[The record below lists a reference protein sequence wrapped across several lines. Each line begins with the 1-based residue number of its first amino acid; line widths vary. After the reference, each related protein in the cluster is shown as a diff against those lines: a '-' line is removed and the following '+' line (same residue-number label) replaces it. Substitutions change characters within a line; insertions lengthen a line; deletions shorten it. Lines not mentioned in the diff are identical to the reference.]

1 MTTTKAKQINRGSE
15 WRKWDLHLHSPKTFL
30 ANEYNAC
37 SIDDFVN
44 EIEAKG
50 IAVVGLTN
58 YFHFADNELDEIRK
72 KLEEKGIVVFPNLE
86 FRTQPKNKDNEE
98 MHTHIVFSDKL
109 PKTKIEGFL
118 GRLKMVDDKYCKDLT
133 TEEIKTTSIAFDT
146 LKSALEQDKEITH
159 LEDYIIVACP
169 RGDGS
174 YRPSSKD
181 DGRGNN
187 LAVVIDKK
195 TDALFGKKEDVEFFL
210 KKDRYAG
217 AEQKPVFFC
226 SDAHKKENI
235 GTGFTWIKA
244 DTTFD
249 GLKQTLYEPVER
261 VKIQDR
267 NPSDSK
273 TDRVVIDSVT
283 YKNASNV
290 KKSVYLNRDLNSII
304 GVRGSGK
311 STLLKNLARRIDPT
325 QFETKDKKSPYS
337 LTDIEALWADGQ
349 KNSGTTESPKSIF
362 YVPQNYL
369 SALAYDD
376 GDKVN
381 ERDEFLTTLLKKNI
395 RFANAISSFENF
407 VSKNKVKLE
416 ELIQRLLSADK
427 TARETQTLLKKQGS
441 KVEIDNEVE
450 KKNEQIKQYKSTSGS
465 SITES
470 EIKTYSQAQKIV
482 ADGKRA
488 IDILNQ
494 DKEILNTLKKT
505 GASIFISDQEFSL
518 LSSERQELIRNEL
531 NKKSKESLKTLI
543 TKEVEK
549 IETQVKELEKTVKEK
564 EGVVKKLEEKIKK
577 SKALDDLTKELA
589 TLQET
594 QEKIKELTGKLKKAE
609 DDRKDTINRLVSAYS
624 DFELQQEAIYK
635 TIKFDEKF
643 SFLKIEI
650 IARYNAEQLKAFVER
665 YINTRDSDSTLK
677 AESDVKKLFGE
688 APIKPAKDTIEKV
701 ITGLIN
707 NKIKIKVEAGDVS
720 GVLTQLLRNRFEI
733 DYLNSV
739 KTREDVCFKDMTGG
753 QKAIA
758 LLELIF
764 RFDDEKY
771 PILID
776 QPEDDL
782 DVGGVAT
789 DLVNFVKTEKQERQ
803 IIVVTHNASLVVCSD
818 TENVITSDIKR
829 VSSGKY
835 DFSYEIGAIENP
847 ERRKDIIRVL
857 EGGDDALRKRM
868 LKLNIK

>member
-1 MTTTKAKQINRGSE
+1 MATKETKIDRGSE
-15 WRKWDLHLHSPKTFL
+15 WRKWDLHIHSPKTFL
-30 ANEYNAC
+30 ANEYSGC
-37 SIDDFVN
+37 SVDDFVN
-44 EIEAKG
+44 EVVSKD
-50 IAVVGLTN
+50 IAAVGLTN
-58 YFHFADNELDEIRK
+58 YFHFADDELDDIRK
-72 KLEEKGIVVFPNLE
+72 KLEAKGVVVFPNLE

-133 TEEIKTTSIAFDT
+133 VEEIKTTSIAFDT

-210 KKDRYAG
+210 KTDRYEG
-217 AEQKPVFFC
+217 AKSKPVFFC
-226 SDAHKKENI
+226 SDSHKKASI
-235 GTGFTWIKA
+235 GSGFTWIKA
-244 DTTFD
+244 DITFE
-249 GLKQTLYEPVER
+249 GLKQTLYEPEER
-261 VKIQDR
+261 VKIQER
-267 NPSDSK
+267 NPGDSK
-273 TDRVVIDSVT
+273 TERVIIDHFT
-283 YKNASNV
+283 YKNTSGI
-290 KKSVYLNRDLNSII
+290 KGTIHFNRDLNSII

-311 STLLKNLARRIDPT
+311 STLLKNLARRIDSV
-325 QFETKDKKSPYS
+325 QFGAKDKKPPYS
-337 LTDIEALWADGQ
+337 LSDFEAVWVDGQ
-349 KNSGTTESPKSIF
+349 KNQGTAESPKSIF

-369 SALAYDD
+369 SSLAYDD
-376 GDKVN
+376 GDKVS
-381 ERDEFLTTLLKKNI
+381 ERDEFLTSLLKKNT
-395 RFANAISSFENF
+395 RFANAISSFDNF
-407 VSKNKVKLE
+407 VSKNKIKIE
-416 ELIQRLLSADK
+416 ELIQKLLGADK
-427 TARETQTLLKKQGS
+427 TAKETDVLLKKQGS
-441 KVEIDNEVE
+441 KTEIDKEVE
-450 KKNEQIKQYKSTSGS
+450 KKNEQIKKYKSASGS
-465 SITES
+465 SITDN
-470 EIKTYSQAQKIV
+470 EIKAYSQAQKAV
-482 ADGKRA
+482 ADGKKA

-494 DKEILNTLKKT
+494 DKEILTTLKKT
-505 GASIFISDQEFSL
+505 GANIFISDQEFSL
-518 LSSERQELIRNEL
+518 LSSARQELIRNEL
-531 NKKSKESLKTLI
+531 NKKSKDNLKTLI
-543 TKEVEK
+543 TKEIEK
-549 IETQVKELEKTVKEK
+549 IDEQVKELEKTVKEK
-564 EGVVKKLEEKIKK
+564 DVVVKKLEEKIKK

-589 TLQET
+589 VLQET
-594 QEKIKELTGKLKKAE
+594 QEKIKELSGKLKKAE
-609 DDRKDTINRLVSAYS
+609 DDRKDTIGKLVSAYS
-624 DFELQQEAIYK
+624 DFGLQQEAVYK

-643 SFLKIEI
+643 SFLKIQI
-650 IARYNAEQLKAFVER
+650 VAKYNTEQLKAFVER
-665 YINTRDSDSTLK
+665 YINTRDSQSTLK
-677 AESDVKKLFGE
+677 AESDVKTLFGE
-688 APIKPAKDTIEKV
+688 SPLKPAKDTVEKI
-701 ITGLIN
+701 ITGLVDGRL
-707 NKIKIKVEAGDVS
+707 KIKVEAGDVGS
-720 GVLTQLLRNRFEI
+720 VLSQLLRNRFEI

-739 KTREDVCFKDMTGG
+739 KTRDDVCFKDMTGG

-789 DLVNFVKTEKQERQ
+789 DLVNFIKTEKQERQ

-818 TENVITSDIKR
+818 TENVIISDIKR

-835 DFSYEIGAIENP
+835 DFSYAVGAIENP